1 MYYRLL
7 AIYSE
12 VAFSKTFIHWHVD
25 ETYIRVCGKWR
36 YLWRIVDQKG
46 QFVDFRL
53 TARRDLKAAK
63 AFLKQA
69 QSNCGLY
76 PPATIVTD
84 KAPTYPAIIEACVFR
99 PNLATHSDTKWQL
112 IPKLFGHRFWN

>member
-1 MYYRLL
+1 MY
-7 AIYSE
+7 
-12 VAFSKTFIHWHVD
+12 WHVD

-84 KAPTYPAIIEACVFR
+84 NENGHPKGGRFI
-99 PNLATHSDTKWQL
+99 L
-112 IPKLFGHRFWN
+112 ITLLSFCSYFIS